1 MSGKKIFL
9 LCNLILLNLCGC
21 VEISQQKN
29 VEFKE
34 NESAFGESVEIK
46 DSLSYSNN
54 EFGCEIKIL
63 NCDLDVSSNVD
74 TMKINLTKEEER
86 IVRDV
91 ERTYNRLLFENA
103 EYAPEYYIESLEKF
117 QKYTSINLRA
127 LNNLLTLYGY
137 KAPDET
143 TFYKKIKE
151 ICVGD
156 CHKFYKS
163 FDFLTAITD
172 FESRKEDPSVLGYG
186 YQLSTKYRMA
196 WFHGRYTTKIIT
208 FEKEVECKDTFGFEY
223 VKYDENSDIVVDIK
237 KIKFN
242 INANLYV
249 FNDNKAAKV
258 WLMNNYLDFFN
269 DIRCYEDREVNE
281 IKLKNYLSSV
291 PDDYETHDVS
301 GDIHKTDKLWI
312 GKDIFDLV
320 FEKTDSAIVAY
331 EADKRNKLDIK
342 AFDLLFMY
350 LDKYHTEAY
359 MRTKFSFIRKIC
371 YFAKMEVELNKKHAA
386 EEKHGYFNFVC
397 QSRVSSLLDDELLE
411 FAKKENY
418 FNIESFDEVLK
429 VIEWDKESHY
439 DPNETYPD
447 GCVPFDY
454 TTLLE

>member
-21 VEISQQKN
+21 VENSQQKN
-29 VEFKE
+29 VESK
-34 NESAFGESVEIK
+34 NESAFNESVEIK

-63 NCDLDVSSNVD
+63 NCDLDVSSNAD

-91 ERTYNRLLFENA
+91 ERKYNRRLFENA
-103 EYAPEYYIESLEKF
+103 EYAPDYFIESLEDF
-117 QKYTSINLRA
+117 QKYTSVTLKVINDLLRFH
-127 LNNLLTLYGY
+127 GY

-143 TFYKKIKE
+143 AFYKKVEE
-151 ICVGD
+151 ICID
-156 CHKFYKS
+156 DYHDFYKS
-163 FDFLTAITD
+163 SDFFTPRTNFDSIND
-172 FESRKEDPSVLGYG
+172 RPSDLELSL
-186 YQLSTKYRMA
+186 QLSTKFRMA
-196 WFHGRYTTKIIT
+196 WFDAYSTTKIIS
-208 FEKEVECKDTFGFEY
+208 FEKEIECKDTFGLEY
-223 VKYDENSDIVVDIK
+223 VKYDENSDIVLDMK
-237 KIKFN
+237 KLKLN
-242 INANLYV
+242 IFANLYI

-258 WLMNNYLDFFN
+258 WLITHDLDFFN
-269 DIRCYEDREVNE
+269 RIRRFEDREVNE

-291 PDDYETHDVS
+291 PDEYETHDVS
-301 GDIHKTDKLWI
+301 RDIHKTDKLWI

-331 EADKRNKLDIK
+331 EANKRNQLDIK
-342 AFDLLFMY
+342 AFDLLYMY

-359 MRTKFSFIRKIC
+359 MRTEHYFIEQIC
-371 YFAKMEVELNKKHAA
+371 FFAKMEVELNKKHAT

-397 QSRVSSLLDDELLE
+397 QSRASSLLDDELLE

-439 DPNETYPD
+439 DPNETYPG
-447 GCVPFDY
+447 GCIPFDY
-454 TTLLE
+454 TTLLK